1 MTVRGP
7 IDEVVV
13 VIPARNEEELLP
25 RCLDALSAAIAEVQA
40 VRIPRPPVVSVV
52 IVLDR
57 CTDQTAR
64 IAAGWPDFARLHID
78 TGIVGTARREG
89 VRHLLPSP
97 ARYTGSTWIATTDA
111 DSAVP
116 PNWLTAQLAFA
127 RNDVDLVILNDAPPH
142 LARAIVTTG
151 RRVFCANSEADHAFV
166 RTIMLRAA
174 DLEPFLRRAR
184 RVKLRALKR

>member
-1 MTVRGP
+1 MDAPETAGLDIALRRTF
-7 IDEVVV
+7 DEA
-13 VIPARNEEELLP
+13 PG
-25 RCLDALSAAIAEVQA
+25 
-40 VRIPRPPVVSVV
+40 VVSAYLFGSVAHGRAHRESDLDV
-52 IVLDR
+52 GVLLDWVAYPGARDR
-57 CTDQTAR
+57 
-64 IAAGWPDFARLHID
+64 FEARLRL
-78 TGIVGTARREG
+78 TTQLGA
-89 VRHLLPSP
+89 
-97 ARYTGSTWIATTDA
+97 ATR
-111 DSAVP
+111 
-116 PNWLTAQLAFA
+116 